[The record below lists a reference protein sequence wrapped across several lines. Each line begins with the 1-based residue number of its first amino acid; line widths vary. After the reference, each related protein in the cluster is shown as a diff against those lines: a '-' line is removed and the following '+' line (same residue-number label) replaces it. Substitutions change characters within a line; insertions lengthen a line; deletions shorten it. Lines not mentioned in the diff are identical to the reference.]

1 MTDVP
6 EIRVAQLVELDE
18 IQDDISEHCTRAS
31 TPTSEHGP
39 SEQHHEARV
48 DAWVTRRNPVGEV
61 TSLISSLYIS
71 DPEENEQSIGDE
83 GDTSYLTLPVL
94 TTITNDLG
102 SVMDRLNTL
111 ETDFR
116 DSLNSALNREVGI
129 RSYVNRSVEVLEQ
142 CMISTL
148 KQFEKKLVD
157 CLQRRDEKWKAEHER
172 LKRAGRVALPR
183 SLPRTGVTLLPPH
196 SRSTPAQAS
205 SSAFTQTAAPLGIDA
220 HVMSPSISRITS
232 SRLNN
237 ITAPVMAASSDN
249 IDQSSN
255 PYARGF
261 IPCPPVL
268 PGAPLQTPFNG
279 ALSHPPIQSFM
290 PSTSISPS
298 LGVSC
303 SQDIRPPVVYSRPV
317 IQMEFPSFSGSR
329 EVADVLNFVDRCET
343 FFAVRPLS
351 GAELIGALSNTL
363 KGPVHSWWM
372 VAKHRVNNWSEFK
385 KAFMDAFLP
394 PDYLTEVE
402 EKLRDMVQ
410 LPDQCLRDFAYDYR
424 ALYLRWKPDITETE
438 LVRKILNNCNP
449 RIAGCLRG
457 TVTNVDQLVQ
467 TGTLVEKDCT
477 SSKEYWGK
485 VDQQKA
491 KEKGLR
497 KTQDKGHAK
506 EFKKPAEVV
515 TVVQLGRKSPMVLL
529 HVPIEVRGRQCH
541 AVFDTGCTYSLMR
554 QSLWLELARGGER
567 LKPNDNQNFALADGK
582 TYGAVG
588 KTQMVYV
595 WHEVI
600 WTLEIFVM
608 DDNHLVFPII
618 LGLDFLRKTST
629 IINMGD
635 QTYGVKG
642 PRGYNFHPFLS
653 LPLEGKLMQEPETS
667 SNASLYVAVPYPGA
681 LSPLP
686 ALGEVSSAFP
696 DQSSEVRELFQAWPR
711 VCSGTLGKTRV
722 EEHRIFTTDEVP
734 VRCRAYRVSP
744 FKRQIIAD
752 HVEQMLKDGIIEPS
766 QSAWGA
772 PVVLVKKPDDS
783 LRFCVDFRRLNAKT
797 HPDAYP
803 MPIIHEILE
812 SMYGAAFFSTLDL
825 KSGYWQVAMS
835 EDSKAKT
842 AVITPMGLYQFK
854 CMPFGL
860 RNAGATFQRLMEKV
874 LGELR
879 GNICCVYIDDV
890 IVFSPTREQHLQD
903 LHAVLGKF
911 HKAGLTLNIKKCTF
925 FRQELMFLGHVVSDK
940 GVQVDPEKTQAV
952 TTYPKPTNLKTLQ
965 RFLGLVGW
973 YHKFIDHFAD
983 LAAPLN
989 RLKRKMVEWDWSEE
1003 CQQSFDQLKRALVN
1017 APILMQPDPTLP
1029 FEIHTDASDVGLG
1042 AVLVQKTAEGEKVI
1056 AYASRGVRGAE
1067 CNYSTSEKECLAVV
1081 WVVEKWKHYLEGAE
1095 FTIYTDHAALTWAF
1109 NCPKTSSRLTRWIL
1123 RLQQF
1128 QFRVQYRKGL
1138 HNIVPDVLSR
1148 AVTPPFSAAVYVAEN
1163 AYVSSDLP
1171 SSLSEIREVQEED
1184 SEVSELAQGAD
1195 ARSMPDRIG
1204 FTKLQ
1209 GLLYRRSPVKEG
1221 GDKYQ
1226 LVVPK
1231 SLVPVFLTY
1240 FHDHPLSGHL
1250 GRLKTLLRILEVAWW
1265 PSIRKD
1271 VWNHVKVCAI
1281 CQVYK
1286 AGNQKPV
1293 GLMQA
1298 TPVKEPWEKLGIDL
1312 MGPFPRSKKGNTV
1325 LLVLV
1330 DYFTKWVEMF
1340 PLKDGKSHRIGSILK
1355 DEIFTRFGVPR
1366 ELVSDRGPQFTGHE
1380 MTNLCKTWG
1389 VTQKFTTSYHPQAN
1403 LTERS
1408 NRSIKTMIAS
1418 YVGNHHKNW
1427 DQWIREFRFAINAA
1441 YHETTGQTPAEL
1453 ALGRSL
1459 KGPLER
1465 LISSPPTP
1473 QQSPYTLLERQKQ
1486 MNDQVKK
1493 RVQMCQSRQARYYNT
1508 HRRGVQLLPGDL
1520 VWVRTHPL
1528 SKASEN
1534 FSSKLAPKWSGPATV
1549 MRKLGPINYQVQ
1561 WNDQNKKMDTI
1572 NVVNLKPYF
1581 GVQPPVPPAGG
1592 GGSVTQSH

>member
-1 MTDVP
+1 MTDMIEP
-6 EIRVAQLVELDE
+6 RVAPLVDLGEFPE
-18 IQDDISEHCTRAS
+18 EISEHGTRAS
-31 TPTSEHGP
+31 TPTSVHGP
-39 SEQHHEARV
+39 SEQYHEARG
-48 DAWVTRRNPVGEV
+48 DAWVTRRNPVGEI

-71 DPEENEQSIGDE
+71 DQEENEQNFGGE
-83 GDTSYLTLPVL
+83 GDTSYLTLPAL
-94 TTITNDLG
+94 TTITTDLG
-102 SVMDRLNTL
+102 SVMDRLSTL

-116 DSLNSALNREVGI
+116 DSVDSALNREVGI
-129 RSYVNRSVEVLEQ
+129 RSYVDRSVEALEQ
-142 CMISTL
+142 RMISTL
-148 KQFEKKLVD
+148 KQFEGKLVE
-157 CLQRRDEKWKAEHER
+157 CLKRRDEKWKAEHDW
-172 LKRAGRVALPR
+172 LKRASLVALPR
-183 SLPRTGVTLLPPH
+183 PRPRTDATIHPPH

-205 SSAFTQTAAPLGIDA
+205 SSAFPQTGAPLSMGVQ
-220 HVMSPSISRITS
+220 VMSPSISRI
-232 SRLNN
+232 N
-237 ITAPVMAASSDN
+237 
-249 IDQSSN
+249 
-255 PYARGF
+255 
-261 IPCPPVL
+261 PPVL
-268 PGAPLQTPFNG
+268 NNMTMPALAAGSDSTVQSLNLNAQNHNPWQPVPSGIGAQFQTTFTETF
-279 ALSHPPIQSFM
+279 SQPPIQPF
-290 PSTSISPS
+290 ISSANLSSP
-298 LGVSC
+298 LGASC
-303 SQDIRPPVVYSRPV
+303 GQDIRPPVVYSRPA

-351 GAELIGALSNTL
+351 DAELIGALSNTL

-372 VAKHRVNNWSEFK
+372 VAKNKVHNWSEFK
-385 KAFMDAFLP
+385 NAFNDAFLP

-424 ALYLRWKPDITETE
+424 ALCLRWKPDITETE

-477 SSKEYWGK
+477 SSREYWGK

-491 KEKGLR
+491 KEKGL
-497 KTQDKGHAK
+497 KKIQDKGPSKEAKKHAD
-506 EFKKPAEVV
+506 VV
-515 TVVQLGRKSPMVLL
+515 TVVQLGRKSPMELL
-529 HVPIEVRGRQCH
+529 YVPVGVRGKQCH
-541 AVFDTGCTYSLMR
+541 AVFDTGCTYSLM
-554 QSLWLELARGGER
+554 QESLWLELVREGEQ
-567 LKPNDNQNFALADGK
+567 LTPTDNQSFALADGK

-588 KTQMVYV
+588 KTQMVYL
-595 WHEVI
+595 WHEMI
-600 WTLEIFVM
+600 WSMEMFVM
-608 DDNHLVFPII
+608 ADNHLAFPII

-629 IINMGD
+629 ILNMGD

-642 PRGYNFHPFLS
+642 PRGYTFHSFLS
-653 LPLEGKLMQEPETS
+653 HPLEWRLKQDAEGC
-667 SNASLYVAVPYPGA
+667 SNASLYVAVPYRGS
-681 LSPLP
+681 LDPLP
-686 ALGEVSSAFP
+686 SSGMVSPVFLDHP
-696 DQSSEVRELFQAWPR
+696 SEVRELFQAWPR

-766 QSAWGA
+766 QSPWGA
-772 PVVLVKKPDDS
+772 PVVLVKKPDES
-783 LRFCVDFRRLNAKT
+783 IRFCVDFRRLNAKT

-803 MPIIHEILE
+803 MPIIHELLE
-812 SMYGAAFFSTLDL
+812 SMHGAAFFSTLDL

-842 AVITPMGLYQFK
+842 AVITPMGLYQFR

-879 GNICCVYIDDV
+879 GKFCCVYIDDV
-890 IVFSPTREQHLQD
+890 IVFSPTHEQHLRD
-903 LHAVLGKF
+903 LHAVLGKLN
-911 HKAGLTLNIKKCTF
+911 KAGLTLNLKKCAL
-925 FRQELMFLGHVVSDK
+925 FRQELRFLGHVVSDK
-940 GVQVDPEKTQAV
+940 GVQVDPEKTRAV
-952 TTYPKPTNLKTLQ
+952 MAYPKPTNIKTLQ

-989 RLKRKMVEWDWSEE
+989 RLKRKTVEWVWSEE
-1003 CQQSFDQLKRALVN
+1003 CQQSFDQLKRALVD
-1017 APILMQPDPTLP
+1017 APILMQPDMSIP

-1042 AVLVQKTAEGEKVI
+1042 AVLVQKTVEGEKVI

-1081 WVVEKWKHYLEGAE
+1081 WAVEKWRHYLEGIE

-1138 HNIVPDVLSR
+1138 HNIVPDALSR
-1148 AVTPPFSAAVYVAEN
+1148 AVIPPSSAAVYAAVK

-1171 SSLSEIREVQEED
+1171 SSLFEIREAQEED
-1184 SEVSELAQGAD
+1184 SEVTNLAKGAD
-1195 ARSMPDRIG
+1195 DLSKCDRIG
-1204 FTKLQ
+1204 FTKLH
-1209 GLLYRRSPVKEG
+1209 GLLYRRSPVKDT

-1231 SLVPVFLTY
+1231 SLVPVFLAY

-1265 PSIRKD
+1265 PSIRKE
-1271 VWNHVKVCAI
+1271 VWGYVKVCAI

-1286 AGNQKPV
+1286 AENQKPV
-1293 GLMQA
+1293 GLMQP
-1298 TPVKEPWEKLGIDL
+1298 TPVEEPWEKLGIDL
-1312 MGPFPRSKKGNTV
+1312 MGPFPRSKNGNTF

-1340 PLKDGKSHRIGSILK
+1340 PLKDGKAHRIVTVLK

-1366 ELVSDRGPQFTGHE
+1366 ELVSDRGAQFTGHE
-1380 MTNLCKTWG
+1380 MNNLCKTWG
-1389 VTQKFTTSYHPQAN
+1389 VMQKFTTSYHPQAN

-1408 NRSIKTMIAS
+1408 NRTIKTMIAS
-1418 YVGNHHKNW
+1418 YVGKQHKNW

-1441 YHETTGQTPAEL
+1441 YHETTGRTPAEL

-1493 RVQMCQSRQARYYNT
+1493 RIEVCQSRQARYYNT
-1508 HRRGVQLLPGDL
+1508 HRRGAQLMSGDL

-1549 MRKLGPINYQVQ
+1549 MRKLGPINYHVQ
-1561 WNDQNKKMDTI
+1561 WNDQNKKMDTV

-1592 GGSVTQSH
+1592 GDL